1 MNLWKSFDRLMQ
13 TGGPRFIG
21 EVTAIN
27 PSFGDVRC
35 TVTLLPGGTSLEV
48 SANGRDVEIGQ
59 HWLIQDGQIIGDAP
73 GGSVVYVDI

>member
-1 MNLWKSFDRLMQ
+1 MNLWNQFKRTIGDS
-13 TGGPRFIG
+13 GPRFIG

-27 PSFGDVRC
+27 SSFGDVRC

-59 HWLIQDGQIIGDAP
+59 RWLVQDGKIIDDAP

>member
-1 MNLWKSFDRLMQ
+1 MNIWKIFDRLMQ
-13 TGGPRFIG
+13 VGGPRFIG

-27 PSFGDVRC
+27 SSFGDVRC

-59 HWLIQDGQIIGDAP
+59 RWLIQDGQIIGDAP
-73 GGSVVYVDI
+73 SGTVIDVDI

>member
-13 TGGPRFIG
+13 TVGPRFIG

-27 PSFGDVRC
+27 SSFGDVRC

-48 SANGRDVEIGQ
+48 TATGRCVESAQRWWIP
-59 HWLIQDGQIIGDAP
+59 DGQIIGVAP
-73 GGSVVYVDI
+73 TGSVVYVGI